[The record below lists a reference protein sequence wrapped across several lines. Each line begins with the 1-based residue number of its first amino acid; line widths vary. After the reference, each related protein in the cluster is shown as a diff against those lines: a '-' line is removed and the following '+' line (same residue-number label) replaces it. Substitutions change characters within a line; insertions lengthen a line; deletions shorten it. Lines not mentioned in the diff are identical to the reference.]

1 MLPGVPPEIM
11 GGLGQSV
18 KHCRNAIFN
27 LKSFVFIL
35 NHYGTIMGLKTKPN
49 VENYS
54 IHNCTLCTLA
64 QILVI
69 FNCW

>member
-1 MLPGVPPEIM
+1 MLPGVPLEIT

-35 NHYGTIMGLKTKPN
+35 NHYGTIMGLKQNLMLKDIAFTTA
-49 VENYS
+49 
-54 IHNCTLCTLA
+54 HCTL
-64 QILVI
+64 
-69 FNCW
+69 